1 MTILLTLCLK
11 YQKYLSM
18 HKIRLCLPVI
28 TLAVSLISCNLI
40 NPSETIPALIKI
52 DTVKVSVTNFDQGS
66 ASHMLT
72 NIWLSVNGK
81 NLGVYEMPALIP
93 SLESGKQ
100 WVYIRPGVKLNGIS
114 ASRVAY
120 PFFEPYELKDFNL
133 EPGVSTLITP
143 TTTYKKECKFPWM
156 EDFEDAGVSFNY
168 ASYSD
173 TTFRNQAD
181 TVREGRFSGAIY
193 LDKTNRFFEA
203 TSSTDFELPNSGTM
217 ILLEFDYLSNTSL
230 EAGVYV
236 IEDGAAVWSSL
247 VMIKPTTTWKRIY
260 IDVHSTVS
268 YENTADL
275 FRMGFRAAWDSTGR
289 EKQGIIMDNLK
300 LIHF

>member
-1 MTILLTLCLK
+1 
-11 YQKYLSM
+11 M
-18 HKIRLCLPVI
+18 HKIRLSLPVI

-52 DTVKVSVTNFDQGS
+52 DTVKVRVTNFDQGS
-66 ASHMLT
+66 ASHMIS
-72 NIWLSVNGK
+72 NVWLSVNGI

-100 WVYIRPGVKLNGIS
+100 WIYIRPGIKLNGIS

-133 EPGVSTLITP
+133 EPGITTTITP

-168 ASYSD
+168 PAYSD
-173 TTFRNQAD
+173 TTFRNQTD
-181 TVREGRFSGAIY
+181 SVKEGRFSGAIY
-193 LDKTNRFFEA
+193 LDKNNKFFEA
-203 TSSTDFELPNSGTM
+203 TSSTDFVLPTTGTM
-217 ILLEFDYLSNTSL
+217 ILWEFDYKSNTSI

-236 IEDGAAVWSSL
+236 IEDEAAVWSSL
-247 VMIKPTTTWKRIY
+247 VMIRPSPVWKRIY
-260 IDVHSTVS
+260 LDVHSTVA
-268 YENTADL
+268 YENSADM
-275 FRMGFRAAWDSTGR
+275 FRMGFRAAWDSTG
-289 EKQGIIMDNLK
+289 KATQGIIIDNLK